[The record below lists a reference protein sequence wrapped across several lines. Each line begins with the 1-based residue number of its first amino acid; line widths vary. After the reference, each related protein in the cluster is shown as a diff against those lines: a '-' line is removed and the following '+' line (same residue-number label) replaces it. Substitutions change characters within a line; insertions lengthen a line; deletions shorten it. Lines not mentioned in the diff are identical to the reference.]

1 MMLNELECTILD
13 ESLNDLLVSIQE
25 GIPHLKHTSPED
37 INKNTLAIVS
47 AKMKLKK
54 LPSDKNI
61 EFTLQELK
69 VMYWALSDLRET
81 TVEYLDSAPLSDPY
95 RSTAVDSQRICNRLL
110 RALRELFSQE
120 GIDMLQVFPQ

>member
-110 RALRELFSQE
+110 RSLRELFSQE